1 MNPLPFGGLNQ
12 AGQDTMGEQT
22 IRRSCPE
29 ANFAEDDHF
38 TQRLLGLVVGRGDI
52 RDTEEGEK
60 IFLFRPQKIS
70 SERFGRLESQRL
82 FTDFVKLPD
91 KAILYFNGSE

>member
-38 TQRLLGLVVGRGDI
+38 TQRLLGLVIGWRDI
-52 RDTEEGEK
+52 RDTEESKK
-60 IFLFRPQKIS
+60 IFLFRPYKVLA
-70 SERFGRLESQRL
+70 ERFGRLES
-82 FTDFVKLPD
+82 
-91 KAILYFNGSE
+91 